1 MARTKSVQ
9 PRALAESSYA
19 ILGHLALRPW
29 SAYELTSSVRRSLRW
44 FWSRAD
50 SRIYSEL
57 RKLADLGLATAQ
69 QEGPSSRPRTCYSIT
84 DQGRQLLAQW
94 LATPSSRFL
103 LHFEPLLRVHLA
115 SHGTKEDLLRS
126 LQEAR
131 DVAAEI
137 RRVGTDVAS
146 DFITGRHVLQH
157 DAHVRAL
164 VFDFLWSLS
173 ETIDSWADR
182 SEQEVR
188 QWPDLSLTDA
198 NRARAIDLMRQA
210 LARP

>member
-1 MARTKSVQ
+1 MARTKKVR

-29 SAYELTSSVRRSLRW
+29 SAYELTQSVRRSLRW

-115 SHGTKEDLLRS
+115 SHGTKGRPAPL
-126 LQEAR
+126 
-131 DVAAEI
+131 AAGSP
-137 RRVGTDVAS
+137 RRGRRHPP
-146 DFITGRHVLQH
+146 GRHRRGQ
-157 DAHVRAL
+157 
-164 VFDFLWSLS
+164 
-173 ETIDSWADR
+173 
-182 SEQEVR
+182 
-188 QWPDLSLTDA
+188 
-198 NRARAIDLMRQA
+198 
-210 LARP
+210 